1 MKNAQ
6 KIQWLVVIVVAL
18 IAALVIERTR
28 KVEQPMVV
36 TFQSPVQAETQA
48 PLTAPTP
55 EFRRA
60 PVKRYKPGRSHQM
73 GILTDDAGTTLPLY
87 GKSVRGHRDRY
98 HYWTTTGITNL
109 FSVPITHNDRD
120 CIDDIGCPEFY
131 GNETVSV
138 LGKTGS
144 FNVNL
149 YRTDDFF

>member
-6 KIQWLVVIVVAL
+6 KIQLMFIVIVAL
-18 IAALVIERTR
+18 IGALLFERVR
-28 KVEQPMVV
+28 K
-36 TFQSPVQAETQA
+36 
-48 PLTAPTP
+48 TAPISAPAPVFVYPRPKVPERTP

-60 PVKRYKPGRSHQM
+60 PVKQYRPGRSHQM
-73 GILTDDAGTTLPLY
+73 GVLTDDAGTTLPLY
-87 GKSVRGHRDRY
+87 GKTVRGHRDRF
-98 HYWTTTGITNL
+98 HYWTTTGVTNL

-120 CIDDIGCPEFY
+120 CVDDIGCPEFY

-144 FNVNL
+144 FTVNL